1 MPDLQSVSFSTEGW
15 RPAQDDGMMRAWEN
29 AEKDTLSLHLF
40 LKVPDLAGPLSRI
53 DRIREGYRTGIVQA
67 GGALVEVEI
76 DELDTVPAL
85 RTIFKLPQQLRGMS
99 YIGAWTIPRKSFS
112 FVVKVCCAEHGTT
125 GIRDAVVAAKIQLP
139 HGEDDPF
146 QGWFQDPY
154 DPGFRAQVLR
164 NRSDDAEWDEF
175 FPQHPLSRVRAC
187 LRSLKESISIT
198 EDVRR
203 SEPFAGPQE
212 RSPRKSW
219 FSRLTGR

>member
-15 RPAQDDGMMRAWEN
+15 RTAQDDGMMRAWEN

-76 DELDTVPAL
+76 DELETVPAL
-85 RTIFKLPQQLRGMS
+85 RTIFKLPQQLHGMS

-146 QGWFQDPY
+146 QGWFQ
-154 DPGFRAQVLR
+154 
-164 NRSDDAEWDEF
+164 
-175 FPQHPLSRVRAC
+175 
-187 LRSLKESISIT
+187 SLFMPSKFILLNIHRPSS
-198 EDVRR
+198 VMH
-203 SEPFAGPQE
+203 SA
-212 RSPRKSW
+212 
-219 FSRLTGR
+219 